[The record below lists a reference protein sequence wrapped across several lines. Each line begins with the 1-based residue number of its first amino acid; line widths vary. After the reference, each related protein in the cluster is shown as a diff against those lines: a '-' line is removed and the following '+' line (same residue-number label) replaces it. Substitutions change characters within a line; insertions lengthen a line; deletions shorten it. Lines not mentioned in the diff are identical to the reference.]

1 MLTRVGRFLFLAA
14 SVYACSI
21 AFAEELTVTNP
32 VLSNLRPWCVG
43 RFVFDRPAASVI
55 TNERYEFQ
63 GEKLETQYN
72 VTRAIYQAKVDGLE
86 GSIALSAA
94 LILQTRTIVQGLLGS
109 RRRFLRQALQ
119 EFLSIKKGLQRL
131 PNYLSILKGISTK
144 IKRYF
149 IQPAVSG
156 RRQLIRQKRSTTA
169 SIAGSRP
176 VITGRCR
183 PNRDS
188 VSTAGLPQVRRL
200 LQRKCLSRLR

>member
-86 GSIALSAA
+86 REY
-94 LILQTRTIVQGLLGS
+94 RTK
-109 RRRFLRQALQ
+109 RRFDPANPNDSAGPAWLEKTLSPTSTSRV
-119 EFLSIKKGLQRL
+119 LSIKKGLQRL
-131 PNYLSILKGISTK
+131 PNYL
-144 IKRYF
+144 RY
-149 IQPAVSG
+149 
-156 RRQLIRQKRSTTA
+156 
-169 SIAGSRP
+169 
-176 VITGRCR
+176 
-183 PNRDS
+183 
-188 VSTAGLPQVRRL
+188 
-200 LQRKCLSRLR
+200 